1 MNNIKLS
8 LILEFSKGTKRI
20 SFGSSVFLLLVCHN
34 WLREKCVKLRV
45 VFIKVTRCFSLGDW
59 VWSRFRLLMIRLL
72 LHVSPTYNVLR
83 HTYIVFPDD
92 LAKGKR
98 FSWCYSSC
106 SYCSCCGSCSYCSC
120 SSCVVPVVAVVL
132 VVV

>member
-45 VFIKVTRCFSLGDW
+45 VFIRVTRCFSLGDW
-59 VWSRFRLLMIRLL
+59 VWGRFRLLKQLPLDQSSDDDAAISDYLHPSQSLL
-72 LHVSPTYNVLR
+72 NVENW
-83 HTYIVFPDD
+83 
-92 LAKGKR
+92 
-98 FSWCYSSC
+98 FSES
-106 SYCSCCGSCSYCSC
+106 
-120 SSCVVPVVAVVL
+120 
-132 VVV
+132 